1 MLALLSAMEGD
12 TEIEVLYVATGSSLP
27 SKRHIHY
34 LPPACAVLRYRLC
47 PENRQPRCFDPKNAA
62 RHTHTHQSVFGQR
75 FCTDSGIKGHQ
86 IGDCRGSPEEGLWA
100 QPVRVK
106 CAIRL
111 SPCVDFPSE
120 SGATYLSRGC
130 CSCYEMWISKGDIF
144 TPHMTGR

>member
-47 PENRQPRCFDPKNAA
+47 PENRQPSRCFLTP
-62 RHTHTHQSVFGQR
+62 RTSTHTHTSRR
-75 FCTDSGIKGHQ
+75 FCPDSGIKGHQ
-86 IGDCRGSPEEGLWA
+86 IGDWRGSPEEGLWA

-144 TPHMTGR
+144 TPRMTGR